1 MLFHHLISL
10 SSKAAPCFLCCEA
23 CKHLTPLPADFFL
36 GGSRRTRME
45 RRTRAEGMTFLLILH
60 VSSQGNK
67 GQPRFQP
74 LVFITSH
81 CVITS
86 SEVPTLTHS
95 APWWSEH
102 QLHGFTY
109 RMTSTTYR
117 DLPFRLY
124 SGNPAS
130 FLLFPPF

>member
-1 MLFHHLISL
+1 
-10 SSKAAPCFLCCEA
+10 
-23 CKHLTPLPADFFL
+23 
-36 GGSRRTRME
+36 ME
-45 RRTRAEGMTFLLILH
+45 GRTRAEGMTFLLILH
-60 VSSQGNK
+60 VNFSRQQRSTTISASS
-67 GQPRFQP
+67 F
-74 LVFITSH
+74 LFITSL

-109 RMTSTTYR
+109 RMTGTTYR
-117 DLPFRLY
+117 DLPSRLY

-130 FLLFPPF
+130 FLLFPQL